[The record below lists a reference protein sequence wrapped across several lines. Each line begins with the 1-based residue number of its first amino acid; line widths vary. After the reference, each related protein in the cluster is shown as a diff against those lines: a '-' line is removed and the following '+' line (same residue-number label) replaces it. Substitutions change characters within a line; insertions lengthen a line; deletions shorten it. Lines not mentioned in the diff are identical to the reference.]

1 MEQRNDLVV
10 CEGLTKIY
18 GSIRALDSLS
28 LTLER
33 GRFIGLLGPNGSG
46 KTTAIKLLN
55 GLLQPTSGTVLIDG
69 EKPGVHTH
77 SVVSYLPDR
86 AYLNDWMRVCDL
98 FDFFADFYAD
108 FDKIKANDML
118 KTLDISPLARLKTL
132 SKGTKEKVQLILTMS
147 RKAQLFL
154 LDEPIGGVDPAAR
167 DYILNTLLS
176 NSSEDATVLLSTHLI
191 ADIERVLDEV
201 IFLKNGV
208 MTLHESVDTIREEHG
223 KSVDMLFRE
232 VFAC

>member
-69 EKPGVHTH
+69 EKPGAQRGQL
-77 SVVSYLPDR
+77 SARPCLPERLD
-86 AYLNDWMRVCDL
+86 ARVR
-98 FDFFADFYAD
+98 
-108 FDKIKANDML
+108 
-118 KTLDISPLARLKTL
+118 P
-132 SKGTKEKVQLILTMS
+132 V
-147 RKAQLFL
+147 
-154 LDEPIGGVDPAAR
+154 
-167 DYILNTLLS
+167 
-176 NSSEDATVLLSTHLI
+176 
-191 ADIERVLDEV
+191 
-201 IFLKNGV
+201 
-208 MTLHESVDTIREEHG
+208 
-223 KSVDMLFRE
+223 
-232 VFAC
+232 